1 LYLRLKSSI
10 TLDQPLQHD
19 LRNTLQKLPDQFYAR
34 FMPFAFAFRIS
45 GNGGR
50 CGLAIAGTVEWLTL
64 GDG

>member
-1 LYLRLKSSI
+1 
-10 TLDQPLQHD
+10 
-19 LRNTLQKLPDQFYAR
+19 LQKLPDQFYAR